1 MTAILSPP
9 RRIFYGWFIVAGVFV
24 IATITSGLAFYNL
37 SILLAAFVAERGFP
51 VALASSATATF
62 FVASGIGGVISG
74 RLIERI
80 DARFVMAA
88 GAVAGGLALASLSL
102 LRETW
107 QLYAFHV
114 VFGLA
119 YGASGLVPATT
130 LVARWFNVRRAL
142 AFSIAF
148 TGLSFGG
155 ILIAP
160 AVALTIERLGLSGAA
175 PYMGLVYFL
184 GVVPVTLLVLR
195 PSPAS
200 MGLAPD
206 GATPAQL
213 AESVQQQPAVSYSE
227 AWRSRYFYAVSIAYL
242 FLLGAQVGAIAHIY
256 RLANGRAGV
265 ATAALTLA
273 VMATASTLGRLLGGW
288 LMLWVPTRGFA
299 LALMAMQAAA
309 LALLAFAAD
318 RTAHPRRRG
327 AVRRDHGQLA
337 DDASAVAGGAVR
349 HARLRPHLFH
359 EPARHHDRGRRLPRP
374 DRPDV
379 RGERRLRG
387 AVPGGRRR
395 DARRLRGA
403 RPIRNPP
410 ALGEGRTRHP
420 AAEQKQHDARR

>member
-9 RRIFYGWFIVAGVFV
+9 RRIFYGWYIVAGVFV
-24 IATITSGLAFYNL
+24 IATVTSGLAFYNL

-119 YGASGLVPATT
+119 YGTSGLVPATT

-175 PYMGLVYFL
+175 PYMGLGYFL

-256 RLANGRAGV
+256 RLANVRAGV

-273 VMATASTLGRLLGGW
+273 VMATSSTLGRLLGGW

-318 RTAHPRRRG
+318 RTTILTG
-327 AVRRDHGQLA
+327 AVLFGVTMGNSLMMHPLLLAERFGTRDYGRIYSMSQLVTMIGVA
-337 DDASAVAGGAVR
+337 GCPALIGLMYEASGDYEVPFLAVAGATLVGFAVL
-349 HARLRPHLFH
+349 ALF
-359 EPARHHDRGRRLPRP
+359 AT
-374 DRPDV
+374 
-379 RGERRLRG
+379 
-387 AVPGGRRR
+387 RRR
-395 DARRLRGA
+395 
-403 RPIRNPP
+403 
-410 ALGEGRTRHP
+410 
-420 AAEQKQHDARR
+420 